1 MPKSK
6 YKKRADGRHLAQIPT
21 SEYQENGRPKLKNI
35 YARTQ
40 LELDSK
46 IADFRKQVETGI
58 IIEDKG
64 ITVAQYAEA
73 FMTYKASREDS
84 TRYMY
89 SSALKKHIL
98 PYFGKMKMGD
108 VRKRHIDAF
117 LNVKAEEKLITKK
130 ELKINPDAGRA
141 P

>member
-89 SSALKKHIL
+89 SSAS
-98 PYFGKMKMGD
+98 PTS
-108 VRKRHIDAF
+108 
-117 LNVKAEEKLITKK
+117 EK
-130 ELKINPDAGRA
+130 
-141 P
+141 